1 MIKLMLDAASDSIRT
16 QAYDH
21 YIPLNIQ
28 IDNKQYKDGV
38 DLDPQ
43 IFYTLL
49 STCKD
54 FPKTSQPSPEDF
66 VPAFEEAK
74 TNGDD
79 IIYLC
84 LSSALSGTY
93 QCANVAK
100 QLVDYDN
107 IYIIDTC
114 AATHMIG
121 MLAQYVNHMRSQGL
135 SAPQIVDKVQ
145 QLRQRL
151 VLYAGLDTLE
161 YLYKGGRLSRTS
173 AAVGSI
179 ANIKPIITV
188 SPNGKVESFAKS
200 IGIKRAISTIVKNVE
215 ADEIDTDFPVW
226 SICTVDTE
234 NCDALEAAL
243 AQAGVSIAER
253 MQVGS
258 TIGAHVGPGVYGV
271 IYVKK

>member
-1 MIKLMLDAASDSIRT
+1 MLDAASDSIHT
-16 QAYDH
+16 QEYDY

-28 IDNKQYKDGV
+28 INDKHFRDGV
-38 DLDPQ
+38 DLDPEA
-43 IFYTLL
+43 FYAML
-49 STCKD
+49 SACKD

-66 VPAFEEAK
+66 IPAFEEAK
-74 TNGDD
+74 ANGDD

-93 QCANVAK
+93 QSANIAK
-100 QLVDYDN
+100 QLVDYEN
-107 IYIIDTC
+107 IYIIDSR

-121 MLAQYVNHMRSQGL
+121 MLAAHADRLRREGL
-135 SAPQIVDKVQ
+135 SAQQIVEQLEK
-145 QLRQRL
+145 LRQKL

-161 YLYKGGRLSRTS
+161 YLYKGGRLSRAS

-188 SPNGKVESFAKS
+188 TLDGKIESIAKS
-200 IGIKRAISTIVKNVE
+200 IGVKRAISMIIKNIQT
-215 ADEIDTDFPVW
+215 DEINTDFPIW
-226 SICTVDTE
+226 SICTIDTE

-243 AQAGVSIAER
+243 TQAGIGISNR

-271 IYVKK
+271 IYVKR